1 MAGFDAHGNTLSEPE
16 HATGP
21 RAARFGRILFAC
33 YAIFYG
39 AFVLLNAFASTLMQ
53 NELSGISIAVWYGLA
68 LIAAAFAMA
77 LVYDW
82 LCRLLIRRSEQT
94 SEESL

>member
-1 MAGFDAHGNTLSEPE
+1 MAGFDAHSNTPSETDQ
-16 HATGP
+16 ASAP
-21 RAARFGRILFAC
+21 RAVRFGRILFVL
-33 YAIFYG
+33 YAIVYG

-82 LCRLLIRRSEQT
+82 ACRLIGNSSQPSEGQR
-94 SEESL
+94 

>member
-1 MAGFDAHGNTLSEPE
+1 MAGFDAHGNTPSEPE

-33 YAIFYG
+33 YTIVYG
-39 AFVLLNAFASTLMQ
+39 AFVLLNAFAPSIMQ
-53 NELSGISIAVWYGLA
+53 HELSGISVAVWYGLA

-82 LCRLLIRRSEQT
+82 LCRLLIRRSDST
-94 SEESL
+94 SEGSL